1 MNEPLLSVEGLE
13 VVYRARGRR
22 LPAITDL
29 SFDVAPG
36 EILGIVGE
44 SGCGKSTLGLA
55 LLRLLP
61 QNGEIAA
68 GRLRFRGRDIAA
80 FDREQLRRIRGS
92 GIAMIFQDPLTSLN
106 PTLTVGAQ
114 LRDALRAHGG
124 GPARDRRSRIVAM
137 LEQVGIPDAADRVDR
152 YPHEL
157 SGGMRQ
163 RMMIAMALLLEPALL
178 VADEPTSAL
187 DVTLQMQI
195 LELLRVLRRTHG
207 TAILFISHDLGV
219 VSEICDRA
227 VVMYA
232 GRGVEEE
239 DIRAIFEQPRHP
251 YTQALLASIPSWRR
265 RGEELGSIRGRV
277 PSLYDLPPACAFA
290 DRCPHAR
297 AVCRE
302 QPPRYLGPPARRVR
316 CHIYDSASGYS
327 GSRPSV
333 AAQAGVR

>member
-1 MNEPLLSVEGLE
+1 LRVEDLE

-22 LPAITDL
+22 LPAVTDV
-29 SFDVAPG
+29 SFDVGPG
-36 EILGIVGE
+36 EIVGVVGE

-61 QNGEIAA
+61 RNGEIAG
-68 GRLRFRGRDIAA
+68 GRILFRGQDLAAIAG
-80 FDREQLRRIRGS
+80 EELRRVRGT

-106 PTLTVGAQ
+106 PTLTIGAQ
-114 LRDALRAHGG
+114 LLDALRAHGRG
-124 GPARDRRSRIVAM
+124 SGRDRRGRIVAM
-137 LEQVGIPDAADRVDR
+137 LEQVGIPDAPDRVDR

-163 RMMIAMALLLEPALL
+163 RVMIAMALLLEPALL

-187 DVTLQMQI
+187 DVTLQMQV
-195 LELLRVLRRTHG
+195 LELLRMLRRVHG

-232 GRGVEEE
+232 GRAVEEG
-239 DIRAIFEQPRHP
+239 DIRSIFTEARHP

-277 PSLYDLPPACAFA
+277 PSLFYLPPACAFA
-290 DRCPHAR
+290 DRCPHVQ

-302 QPPRYLGPPARRVR
+302 LPPGYLGPHGRRVR
-316 CHIYDSASGYS
+316 CHIHDPASGYV
-327 GSRPSV
+327 GAVEPSS
-333 AAQAGVR
+333 AAQAGGR

>member
-1 MNEPLLSVEGLE
+1 LNEPLLSVEGLE
-13 VVYRARGRR
+13 VVYRAQGRR

-68 GRLRFRGRDIAA
+68 GRLRLRGRDIAA
-80 FDREQLRRIRGS
+80 LDREQLRRIRGS

-114 LRDALRAHGG
+114 LRDALRAHGRG
-124 GPARDRRSRIVAM
+124 LARDRRGRIVAM
-137 LEQVGIPDAADRVDR
+137 LDQVGIPDAADRVDR

-163 RMMIAMALLLEPALL
+163 RVMIAMALLLEPALL

-187 DVTLQMQI
+187 DVTMQMQI

-227 VVMYA
+227 LVMYA
-232 GRGVEEE
+232 GRAVEEG

-277 PSLYDLPPACAFA
+277 PSLFDLPPACAFA
-290 DRCPHAR
+290 DRCPYAR

-302 QPPRYLGPPARRVR
+302 QAPRYLGPAGGRVR
-316 CHIYDSASGYS
+316 CHIYDSASGYA
-327 GSRPSV
+327 GSRPSP
-333 AAQAGVR
+333 ATQAGVR

>member
-1 MNEPLLSVEGLE
+1 LSDALLSVEGLG
-13 VVYRARGRR
+13 VAYHARGRR

-55 LLRLLP
+55 LLQLLP
-61 QNGEIAA
+61 QNAEIVA
-68 GRLRFRGRDIAA
+68 GRLRFRGSDIAA
-80 FDREQLRRIRGS
+80 FDREQLRRLRGTE
-92 GIAMIFQDPLTSLN
+92 IAMVFQDPLTCLN
-106 PTLTVGAQ
+106 PTLKIGTQ
-114 LRDALRAHGG
+114 LRDVLAAHQRGR
-124 GPARDRRSRIVAM
+124 ARDRRATIVSM

-163 RMMIAMALLLEPALL
+163 RVMIAMALLLEPALL

-187 DVTLQMQI
+187 DVTLQLQI
-195 LELLRVLRRTHG
+195 LELLRAMRSTAG

-219 VSEICDRA
+219 ITEICDRA

-232 GRGVEEE
+232 GRAVEEG
-239 DIRAIFEQPRHP
+239 DIRAIVEQPRHP
-251 YTQALLASIPSWRR
+251 YTQGLLASSPSWRR

-277 PSLYDLPPACAFA
+277 PSLFDLAPACAFA
-290 DRCPHAR
+290 DRCPHVQ

-302 QPPRYLGPPARRVR
+302 QPPRYLGPPGRRVR
-316 CHIYDSASGYS
+316 CHIYDRSSGY
-327 GSRPSV
+327 PSPRLS
-333 AAQAGVR
+333 AGAEAGVR

>member
-1 MNEPLLSVEGLE
+1 MSEPLLRVEGHE
-13 VVYRARGRR
+13 VVYRVQGRR
-22 LPAITDL
+22 LPAVTDL

-61 QNGEIAA
+61 QNGEIAG
-68 GRLRFRGRDIAA
+68 GRLLFRGRDIAA
-80 FDREQLRRIRGS
+80 LDREELRRIRGS
-92 GIAMIFQDPLTSLN
+92 QVAMIFQDPLTSLN

-114 LRDALRAHGG
+114 LLDALRAHGRG
-124 GPARDRRSRIVAM
+124 AAKDRRGRIVAM
-137 LEQVGIPDAADRVDR
+137 LERVGIPDAADRVGR

-163 RMMIAMALLLEPALL
+163 RIMIAMALLLEPALL

-195 LELLRVLRRTHG
+195 LELLRALRRDRG

-232 GRGVEEE
+232 GRPVEEA
-239 DIRAIFEQPRHP
+239 DIRTMFEQPRHP

-277 PSLYDLPPACAFA
+277 PSLFDLPPACAFA
-290 DRCPHAR
+290 DRCPHVR

-302 QPPRYLGPPARRVR
+302 QPPRYLGAGRRVR
-316 CHIYDSASGYS
+316 CHIYDSASGYAS
-327 GSRPSV
+327 SPPSLT
-333 AAQAGVR
+333 ARAGLR